1 MLCTSTLVFS
11 PPETMYYFFNRVV
24 FGTNKIK
31 YCSKLMSR
39 NLDVDIGSLAMRTL
53 VDKEESL
60 DHPFTSQI
68 YSLNSSYSLG
78 LNVKNQIA
86 CP

>member
-1 MLCTSTLVFS
+1 
-11 PPETMYYFFNRVV
+11 
-24 FGTNKIK
+24 
-31 YCSKLMSR
+31 MSR